1 MPREEDLGRPPA
13 ANRLSPAVQRGKPAN
28 TAGPPGPGVIPH
40 RESIFVTII
49 TEPVPTPA

>member
-13 ANRLSPAVQRGKPAN
+13 ANRLSPAVQRGKP
-28 TAGPPGPGVIPH
+28 GPGVIPH